1 MHPRRTLPLALF
13 SALLAAAAV
22 LGACSK
28 DKGTNPINTPPPTDT
43 FNANM
48 SATGASFQHTFATA
62 STGLCY
68 HCTFHSTSC
77 GNGMSATVV
86 VDAAAAQDSAV
97 VNVGGGSN
105 VFNPTSVTIKP
116 GGYVRWVN
124 AGGSHTVTRP

>member
-28 DKGTNPINTPPPTDT
+28 DKGTNPITTTNTET

-48 SATGASFQHTFATA
+48 NATGASFQHTFTTA
-62 STGLCY
+62 STGYCY
-68 HCTFHSTSC
+68 HCTIHSTSC
-77 GNGMSATVV
+77 GTGMSATVV

-105 VFNPTSVTIKP
+105 VFNPASVTIKP